1 MFGLGVPELLLILLV
16 VLIFF
21 GADKIPQLAKS
32 LGKGMS
38 EFRKAQQDL
47 KDEITKEEE
56 PTKVSPSDSKVS
68 VSPYERECPSCHGT
82 VPKESN
88 FCPLCGKQMPNPP
101 ICSSCQRVFL
111 PEEKFCPSC
120 GQVRPS

>member
-1 MFGLGVPELLLILLV
+1 MLGLGVPELLLILVV

-47 KDEITKEEE
+47 RDEFTQEESKSTATTGNGGTT
-56 PTKVSPSDSKVS
+56 PTPYLAICPACQGKTSRDSV
-68 VSPYERECPSCHGT
+68 
-82 VPKESN
+82 
-88 FCPLCGKQMPNPP
+88 FCSQCGHRMPAPP
-101 ICSSCQRVFL
+101 ICTNCQRTYL
-111 PEEKFCPSC
+111 PDEKFCPGC
-120 GQVRPS
+120 GQSRPS